1 MPHRPKVPGEGAGV
15 GEWQHT
21 GLRGRVFGGHVP
33 TVVELGSPKRL
44 VPVPVPADMT

>member
-1 MPHRPKVPGEGAGV
+1 MPHHPKSPGEGVGV

-33 TVVELGSPKRL
+33 TVVELASPKDLFQSL
-44 VPVPVPADMT
+44 VLQT